1 VLPPPT
7 TNKENKMN
15 PHKETEIAKDLID
28 IAETL
33 RQTAQTFSDLI
44 DNKGYQPESTEN
56 AVVFMAGIKLS
67 ADALTNLLKAQ
78 SNTLQFMNTVLPDY
92 KELM

>member
-1 VLPPPT
+1 
-7 TNKENKMN
+7 MN
-15 PHKETEIAKDLID
+15 PYKETEIAKGLID

-44 DNKGYQPESTEN
+44 DHTGYRPDSTEN

-78 SNTLQFMNTVLPDY
+78 SNTLQFMNTVLHDY

>member
-1 VLPPPT
+1 
-7 TNKENKMN
+7 MN

-44 DNKGYQPESTEN
+44 DHKGYQPESVEN

-67 ADALTNLLKAQ
+67 ADALSNLLKAQ
-78 SNTLQFMNTVLPDY
+78 GETLQFLNVILPN
-92 KELM
+92 ELM

>member
-1 VLPPPT
+1 
-7 TNKENKMN
+7 
-15 PHKETEIAKDLID
+15 
-28 IAETL
+28 
-33 RQTAQTFSDLI
+33 LI
-44 DNKGYQPESTEN
+44 DNKGYQPESVEN

>member
-1 VLPPPT
+1 
-7 TNKENKMN
+7 MN
-15 PHKETEIAKDLID
+15 PYQETDIARGLID

-44 DNKGYQPESTEN
+44 DNRGYQPESVEN

-67 ADALTNLLKAQ
+67 ADALTNLLKSQ
-78 SNTLQFMNTVLPDY
+78 SETLQFLNAVIPDF

>member
-1 VLPPPT
+1 
-7 TNKENKMN
+7 MN
-15 PHKETEIAKDLID
+15 PHKESEIAKDLIE

-44 DNKGYQPESTEN
+44 DHKGYQPDSTEN
-56 AVVFMAGIKLS
+56 AIVFMTGIKLS
-67 ADALTNLLKAQ
+67 ADALTNLLKSQ
-78 SNTLQFMNTVLPDY
+78 SETLQFLNTVLPDY

>member
-1 VLPPPT
+1 
-7 TNKENKMN
+7 MN
-15 PHKETEIAKDLID
+15 PHQETDIAKGLID

-33 RQTAQTFSDLI
+33 RQTAETFSDLI
-44 DNKGYQPESTEN
+44 DNRGYQPESVEN

-78 SNTLQFMNTVLPDY
+78 STTLQFMNTVLPEY

>member
-1 VLPPPT
+1 
-7 TNKENKMN
+7 MN

>member
-1 VLPPPT
+1 
-7 TNKENKMN
+7 MN
-15 PHKETEIAKDLID
+15 PYQETDIAKGLID

-33 RQTAQTFSDLI
+33 RQTAETFSDLI
-44 DNKGYQPESTEN
+44 DNRGYQPESVEN

-78 SNTLQFMNTVLPDY
+78 SSSLQFMNTVLPEY

>member
-1 VLPPPT
+1 
-7 TNKENKMN
+7 MN
-15 PHKETEIAKDLID
+15 PYKETEIAKDLID

-44 DNKGYQPESTEN
+44 DLKGYQPESTEN

-78 SNTLQFMNTVLPDY
+78 SNTLQFMNTVIPNF

>member
-1 VLPPPT
+1 
-7 TNKENKMN
+7 MN
-15 PHKETEIAKDLID
+15 PYQETDIAKGLID

-33 RQTAQTFSDLI
+33 RQTAETFSDLI
-44 DNKGYQPESTEN
+44 DNRGYQPESVEN

-78 SNTLQFMNTVLPDY
+78 STTLQFMNTVLPDY